1 MKADL
6 KPQTKAS
13 AFAEGDE
20 GSEGIKFWV
29 FGAYGHGPALPG
41 GPRAARL
48 VPWPGLVRAPFP
60 VLQRRRVGDLRKKC
74 SRASPS
80 PGRPAGR
87 TAGASSCSWRAR
99 CSTTSARA
107 PGPFASRRAF
117 MYVLELLA
125 QVLPVITFARR
136 LPLHWLAF
144 IDNVAGQFAL
154 MKGYGRDPA
163 VNGILAAFWGL
174 GPDRAWCPEFYR
186 VPSAFNVSDAI
197 SVAILAQASGLKSSP
212 EW

>member
-1 MKADL
+1 
-6 KPQTKAS
+6 
-13 AFAEGDE
+13 
-20 GSEGIKFWV
+20 
-29 FGAYGHGPALPG
+29 
-41 GPRAARL
+41 
-48 VPWPGLVRAPFP
+48 
-60 VLQRRRVGDLRKKC
+60 
-74 SRASPS
+74 
-80 PGRPAGR
+80 
-87 TAGASSCSWRAR
+87 
-99 CSTTSARA
+99 
-107 PGPFASRRAF
+107 